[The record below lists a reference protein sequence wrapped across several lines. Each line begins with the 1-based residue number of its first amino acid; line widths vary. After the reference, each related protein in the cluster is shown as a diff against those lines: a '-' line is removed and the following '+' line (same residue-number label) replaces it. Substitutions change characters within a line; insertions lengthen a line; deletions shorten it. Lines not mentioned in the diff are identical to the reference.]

1 MGKFDAISTL
11 IPHQPP
17 MLLVEEILSLKPG
30 DWRVRAVVH
39 EKHLFLR
46 QDGTLAPETYCELI
60 AQSFAA
66 CESARLKEAGL
77 STDGGGYLV
86 NVREFTAFSYARAKD
101 ELVVR
106 VKQEDDF
113 FGTRIVAGSVWRGTE
128 KLAEGVIYIF
138 MWEGKT
144 PPELK

>member
-1 MGKFDAISTL
+1 MTFSKRWAV
-11 IPHQPP
+11 
-17 MLLVEEILSLKPG
+17 LLLTAL
-30 DWRVRAVVH
+30 
-39 EKHLFLR
+39 
-46 QDGTLAPETYCELI
+46 
-60 AQSFAA
+60 
-66 CESARLKEAGL
+66 
-77 STDGGGYLV
+77 
-86 NVREFTAFSYARAKD
+86 TAFSYARAKD